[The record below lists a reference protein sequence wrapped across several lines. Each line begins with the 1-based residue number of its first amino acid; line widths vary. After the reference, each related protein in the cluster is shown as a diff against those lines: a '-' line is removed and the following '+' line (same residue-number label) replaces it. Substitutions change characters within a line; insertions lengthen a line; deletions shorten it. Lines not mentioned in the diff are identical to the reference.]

1 MQDRFYLEN
10 ILVFFL
16 PITKLFSQKSRFQ
29 SKNLYQIKKTR
40 NKMVPPAPMAIQ
52 DVAFNKDASFL
63 YLLEWCFRFCAFV
76 SSSVNTK
83 SRFLNIKNFHGIFF
97 LPERTA
103 PRCKTSSIFWTI
115 IRCTSCNSVL
125 SVFKLRRLRLS

>member
-10 ILVFFL
+10 ILGVFL
-16 PITKLFSQKSRFQ
+16 PITKLFSKKQFQ

-40 NKMVPPAPMAIQ
+40 NKMVPPAPIAIQ

-76 SSSVNTK
+76 SSSVIQNQYFFISK
-83 SRFLNIKNFHGIFF
+83 IKFGIFF